1 MIHGLRTTSC
11 VLAFLFAP
19 LGPLGIAA
27 QVGGS
32 LVEFPPLDITL
43 EISET
48 TDGRPVISMDTIE
61 LITGEYYRLNV
72 TSSGETDWRLEMPD
86 LLQNSHLRLVTVND
100 GIEIHLQSM
109 VFRAI
114 EFDQPG
120 KISLS
125 FTPIRPGTYAFTIG
139 RNPIAQGLSRGQ
151 AGVQEA
157 DRRAEGRFVVR

>member
-1 MIHGLRTTSC
+1 MIPRLKTTSL
-11 VLAFLFAP
+11 LAFLFTA
-19 LGPLGIAA
+19 LGPVGIEA

-48 TDGRPVISMDTIE
+48 TDGQPVISMDTIE

-109 VFRAI
+109 VFRVI
-114 EFDQPG
+114 EFDQTG

>member
-1 MIHGLRTTSC
+1 MIHDLKTTFC
-11 VLAFLFAP
+11 VLAFLFTP
-19 LGPLGIAA
+19 LVVEA

-32 LVEFPPLDITL
+32 LVEFPPLDISL

-48 TDGRPVISMDTIE
+48 ADGKPVVSMDSIE

-86 LLQNSHLRLVTVND
+86 LLQNSHLRVVTVND
-100 GIEIHLQSM
+100 GIEVHLQSL

-114 EFDQPG
+114 EFDEPG

-125 FTPIRPGTYAFTIG
+125 FTPT
-139 RNPIAQGLSRGQ
+139 
-151 AGVQEA
+151 
-157 DRRAEGRFVVR
+157 